1 MSNKSSSK
9 TKKNHRPSTKA
20 RPTKLP
26 KINVL
31 YEDSDIVAINKP
43 AGIMVHPDGRAK
55 GPFITDWVM
64 EHYPRAAKVGEP
76 ARAVDGTEILRPGIV
91 HRLDRET
98 SGVLL
103 IAKTVKGHAFLK
115 KQFQDRTI
123 KKKYIAFVWGD
134 LKEEFGTITRPIG
147 RSGSDFRRYSAS
159 RGSRGVEREAETYW
173 TKLATVIVPMKL
185 ENVSSGRNKDSTE
198 SKQRF
203 TLMEAEPKTGRTHQI
218 RVHFSAIQ
226 HPVVGD
232 TLYAPNRPMELGFK
246 RTALHARSIE
256 FDTVKGEHVKIE
268 APLPNDF
275 KAACKATGIEI
286 Q

>member
-1 MSNKSSSK
+1 MVI
-9 TKKNHRPSTKA
+9 
-20 RPTKLP
+20 KLP

-31 YEDSDIVAINKP
+31 YEDADIVAIDKP
-43 AGIMVHPDGRAK
+43 AGIMVHPDGRAE
-55 GPFITDWVM
+55 GPFITDWVVK
-64 EHYPRAAKVGEP
+64 EFPKAAKVGEA
-76 ARAVDGTEILRPGIV
+76 ARTPEGEEIARPGIV

-103 IAKTVKGHAFLK
+103 IVKTAKGHAHLK
-115 KQFQDRTI
+115 KQFQDRTM
-123 KKKYIAFVWGD
+123 KKKYVAFVWGD

-147 RSGSDFRRYSAS
+147 RNGSDFRKWSAS

-173 TKLATVIVPMKL
+173 TRLDSFMIPMKL
-185 ENVSSGRNKDSTE
+185 DASSGRHMDATE

-203 TLMEAEPKTGRTHQI
+203 TLIEAEPKTGRTHQI

-232 TLYAPNRPMELGFK
+232 TLYAPNRPMMFGFD

-256 FDTVKGEHVKIE
+256 FDNLKGERVKVE
-268 APLPNDF
+268 APLPKDF
-275 KAACKATGIEI
+275 KTACKEVGIKADF
-286 Q
+286 

>member
-1 MSNKSSSK
+1 MKI
-9 TKKNHRPSTKA
+9 
-20 RPTKLP
+20 P
-26 KINVL
+26 KIDIL
-31 YEDSDIVAINKP
+31 FEDADIVAINKP

-55 GPFITDWVM
+55 GPFITDWVL
-64 EHYPRAAKVGEP
+64 EHYPRTAKVGEP
-76 ARAVDGTEILRPGIV
+76 ARALDGTEILRPGIV

-103 IAKTVKGHAFLK
+103 IAKTAKGHAALK

-123 KKKYIAFVWGD
+123 KKKYVAFVWGD

-159 RGSRGVEREAETYW
+159 RGSRGAEREAETYW
-173 TKLATVIVPMKL
+173 TKLATVVVPMKL
-185 ENVSSGRNKDSTE
+185 TASSGRNMDATE
-198 SKQRF
+198 SKQWF
-203 TLMEAEPKTGRTHQI
+203 TLMEAEPRTGRTHQI

-232 TLYAPNRPMELGFK
+232 TLYAPNRTMMLGFE

-256 FDTVKGEHVKIE
+256 FDTVKGERVKIV
-268 APLPNDF
+268 APLPKDF
-275 KAACKATGIEI
+275 KTACKEIGIEI